1 MPSINQ
7 KSNVPVGVQ
16 GRIKGDKNLSHMT
29 IATQDFG
36 LVMPISCQYMVP
48 GDDFNIEV
56 KEVTRLLPMVNP
68 AYVQCDSIVRAFAVP
83 IQYVFPLFND
93 FVSGNVSA
101 TSGYPSSTTFR
112 ADTVPHTKAHSFR
125 SAFIIARLAVE
136 NITDSDPVDFQCYQG
151 DDLKKYHFNWRGR
164 RLKKVLEGLGY
175 NFAYDDALQSPDPN
189 QAYLDVYD
197 YDVSLLP
204 LMTFIKFYLDWIVPA
219 RYQNQFATLRTM
231 LESSPTSN
239 ASLAFS
245 PANLVKLFID
255 FASFLDNDYFT
266 AAWKY
271 PANVEDGSF
280 NTFIVPDIDSGGE
293 SPSSHVSMS
302 THQGALLPDLV
313 EQDYITSLS
322 LQSVGALQRML
333 NKGMITG
340 NKIKDWL
347 KTEFGI
353 EPNKDSLRMS
363 SYLGLG
369 RTPFEIGEVYSS
381 SDTLEQ
387 GGVPLGSYAGRGNG
401 AGVSQFSYKA
411 DQHSILIVTSE
422 IIPHSVYYQGI
433 HPLNL
438 LLDRFDFF
446 QPEFDNVGVRA
457 IARKELFNASNFAAQ
472 NFDPTDSD
480 QAKWLDGIFG
490 FAPQYANLKVGF
502 DNVLGD
508 FRLKSMESELSSW
521 FAARKFNAPAQDKYY
536 ENINSNFCKVDGIE
550 NALGYDDMFTYSG
563 TDQDHFYTRFSV
575 NIIAN
580 RPMVPLSDALVLEED
595 KNARKVGVNTNNNP
609 NS

>member
-1 MPSINQ
+1 
-7 KSNVPVGVQ
+7 
-16 GRIKGDKNLSHMT
+16 
-29 IATQDFG
+29 
-36 LVMPISCQYMVP
+36 
-48 GDDFNIEV
+48 
-56 KEVTRLLPMVNP
+56 
-68 AYVQCDSIVRAFAVP
+68 
-83 IQYVFPLFND
+83 
-93 FVSGNVSA
+93 
-101 TSGYPSSTTFR
+101 
-112 ADTVPHTKAHSFR
+112 
-125 SAFIIARLAVE
+125 
-136 NITDSDPVDFQCYQG
+136 
-151 DDLKKYHFNWRGR
+151 
-164 RLKKVLEGLGY
+164 
-175 NFAYDDALQSPDPN
+175 
-189 QAYLDVYD
+189 
-197 YDVSLLP
+197 
-204 LMTFIKFYLDWIVPA
+204 
-219 RYQNQFATLRTM
+219 
-231 LESSPTSN
+231 
-239 ASLAFS
+239 
-245 PANLVKLFID
+245 
-255 FASFLDNDYFT
+255 
-266 AAWKY
+266 
-271 PANVEDGSF
+271 
-280 NTFIVPDIDSGGE
+280 
-293 SPSSHVSMS
+293 
-302 THQGALLPDLV
+302 
-313 EQDYITSLS
+313 
-322 LQSVGALQRML
+322 ML

-353 EPNKDSLRMS
+353 EPNKDALRMS

-508 FRLKSMESELSSW
+508 FRLKSMETELSSW

-595 KNARKVGVNTNNNP
+595 KNVRKVGVNTNNNP